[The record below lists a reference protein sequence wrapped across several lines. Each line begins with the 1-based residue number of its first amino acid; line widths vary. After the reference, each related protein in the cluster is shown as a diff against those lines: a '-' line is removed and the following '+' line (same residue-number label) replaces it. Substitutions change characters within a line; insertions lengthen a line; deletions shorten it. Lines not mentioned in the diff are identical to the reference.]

1 MRVLFLKDVEGV
13 GRAGDVKDVN
23 GGYAKNYLLLRR
35 LAVPATEG
43 ALKQAQALKEAAKG
57 KSERKLTEA
66 QSLASKIEGQ
76 VVLFR
81 MRAGEGD
88 RLYGSVTNTD
98 VAEALSRSIG
108 MEVDRRHVDLEHS
121 IKALGEHPV
130 TVKLGSGLN
139 ATVRVIVEKS
149 EED

>member
-23 GGYAKNYLLLRR
+23 GGYAKNYLLLRK

-66 QSLASKIEGQ
+66 QSLAGKIEGQ

-88 RLYGSVTNTD
+88 RLYGSITNTD